1 MGDSTSESRTTSM
14 KQVPLAAYMTYLI
27 VPSRGPTGL
36 GIGLNVVE
44 VLFLATSLQEYK
56 SGSPVMTSYDIPLLN
71 CGGVIFGSQGMGE
84 ALAPPG
90 FKDPPTPNPNERVS
104 AEW

>member
-1 MGDSTSESRTTSM
+1 
-14 KQVPLAAYMTYLI
+14 
-27 VPSRGPTGL
+27 
-36 GIGLNVVE
+36 
-44 VLFLATSLQEYK
+44 
-56 SGSPVMTSYDIPLLN
+56 MTSYDIPLLN

-104 AEW
+104 AEWARNLESLSPLWLHMVFA